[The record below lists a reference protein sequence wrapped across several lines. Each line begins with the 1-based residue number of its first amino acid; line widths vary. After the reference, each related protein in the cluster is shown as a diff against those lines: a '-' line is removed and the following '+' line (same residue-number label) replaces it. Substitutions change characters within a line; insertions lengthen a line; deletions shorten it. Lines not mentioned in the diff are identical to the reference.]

1 MANLTQQARQWLE
14 TAILKDL
21 KVSQTT
27 ASSTAG
33 RLTADPNLVTEILRS
48 LVTDELAETDTI
60 NGTITVYR
68 ITPKGLELLS

>member
-1 MANLTQQARQWLE
+1 MATLTPQARQWLE
-14 TAILKDL
+14 TSILKDL

-33 RLTADPNLVTEILRS
+33 RLSADPDLVIQILQS

-60 NGTITVYR
+60 NRTITVYR
-68 ITPKGLELLS
+68 ITTKGLELLS

>member
-1 MANLTQQARQWLE
+1 MPLSPQARIALE
-14 TAILKDL
+14 LHILKDL

-33 RLTADPNLVTEILRS
+33 RLHTDAQTITELLS
-48 LVTDELAETDTI
+48 KLVTDGLAETDTVA
-60 NGTITVYR
+60 GTITVYR

>member
-1 MANLTQQARQWLE
+1 MANLTHQARQWLE

>member
-1 MANLTQQARQWLE
+1 MATLTPQARQWLE

-33 RLTADPNLVTEILRS
+33 RLPTDPDLVTEILRS

-60 NGTITVYR
+60 NRTITVYR
-68 ITPKGLELLS
+68 ITTKGLELLS